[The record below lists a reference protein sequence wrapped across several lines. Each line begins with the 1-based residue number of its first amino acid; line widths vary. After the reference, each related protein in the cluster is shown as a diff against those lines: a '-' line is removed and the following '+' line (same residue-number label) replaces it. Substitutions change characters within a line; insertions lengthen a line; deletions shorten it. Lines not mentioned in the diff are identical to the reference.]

1 MSAVSGVSADG
12 TVSADTQTGYVL
24 ETLGLTK
31 YYGKS
36 RGIID
41 VNLRLSEGEIFGFI
55 GPNGAGKTTTIRCL
69 LNFIFPTKG
78 TARIFGMDAVER
90 TKEIKRIVGY
100 LPGEVAYYG
109 ELRVR
114 DLLEYSSRFYGK
126 DCVRRGKELADVLEL
141 ETDRRIETLSLGNK
155 KKIGV
160 VQALMHEPRLLILDE
175 PTSGLDPLMQR
186 RFYEILLEENRKGVT
201 VFLSSHV
208 LSEVQKLCNRV
219 AILREGRVLRVEQVE
234 ELRRRQLLKVQVT
247 FADPGAAMP
256 ALDGVMDPEREGD
269 TQRFVFSGD
278 VDSLV
283 KALAQTNLRG
293 LRLEEPT
300 LEEIFMHYYE
310 KEGSR

>member
-1 MSAVSGVSADG
+1 MSVANVTASK
-12 TVSADTQTGYVL
+12 GYVL
-24 ETLGLTK
+24 ETEGLTK

-41 VNLRLSEGEIFGFI
+41 VNLHLSEGEIFGFI

-78 TARIFGMDAVER
+78 TARIFGLDAVR
-90 TKEIKRIVGY
+90 DTKRIKQETGY

-126 DCVRRGKELADVLEL
+126 DCTKRGKELADVLEL
-141 ETDRRIETLSLGNK
+141 EVDRRIETLSLGNK

-160 VQALMHEPRLLILDE
+160 VQALMHQPKLLILDE
-175 PTSGLDPLMQR
+175 PTSGLDPLMQQ
-186 RFYEILLEENRKGVT
+186 RFYDLLLEENRKGVT
-201 VFLSSHV
+201 VFLSSHM
-208 LSEVQKLCNRV
+208 LSEVQRLCNRV
-219 AILREGRVLRVEQVE
+219 AILKEGRVLRTE
-234 ELRRRQLLKVQVT
+234 EIESLRGRQLMKVQVT
-247 FADPGAAMP
+247 FADPASRLP
-256 ALDGVMDPEREGD
+256 DDLRGVVAPERENG
-269 TQRFVFSGD
+269 TLKFMFSGD

-283 KALAQTNLRG
+283 KALAQTQVKALH
-293 LRLEEPT
+293 LEEPT

-310 KEGSR
+310 KEGAR